1 MEEAKTT
8 ESMDN
13 KFKELLEEKP
23 IFHVL
28 ENYTY
33 YRKMLDEVSMDK
45 RRNYI
50 VPLKVNG
57 TTPINALAD
66 TRASNS
72 VMHYKLYKVLGLG
85 KACPSNDK
93 LLMADKTIAKA
104 YGIVRNMR
112 LQIGFQ
118 ACVYAFEVGRDEKRN
133 LKYGP
138 TLPPF
143 FDIEYEMEGASAME
157 AYFNPFKNI
166 IVYKKLVE
174 FLGSL
179 PIQLKNIEWTS
190 EGYNT
195 YRKTKGDED
204 WHAKFEIMSLSGC
217 KFTRGFKTKETKRKL
232 SGKFNLDDILW

>member
-33 YRKMLDEVSMDK
+33 YRKMLDEV
-45 RRNYI
+45 
-50 VPLKVNG
+50 NG

-66 TRASNS
+66 TKASDS

-104 YGIVRNMR
+104 YGNVRNMR

-118 ACVYAFEVGRDEKRN
+118 AYNGSGIMMVDDGVVKHIYHAKKRN
-133 LKYGP
+133 K
-138 TLPPF
+138 
-143 FDIEYEMEGASAME
+143 
-157 AYFNPFKNI
+157 
-166 IVYKKLVE
+166 IVA
-174 FLGSL
+174 
-179 PIQLKNIEWTS
+179 
-190 EGYNT
+190 
-195 YRKTKGDED
+195 DED
-204 WHAKFEIMSLSGC
+204 SDE
-217 KFTRGFKTKETKRKL
+217 E
-232 SGKFNLDDILW
+232 D